1 MLCKGAVERRLGRVP
16 GVTSYTV
23 DVTTDSATVIYDAG
37 AVTAAQIAQAVAEA
51 GYQAREVVEVN

>member
-1 MLCKGAVERRLGRVP
+1 MLCKGTVEHRLGRVT

-23 DVTTDSATVIYDAG
+23 EVKSDSATVIYDAN
-37 AVTAAQIAQAVAEA
+37 AVTAAQIAQAVAEV